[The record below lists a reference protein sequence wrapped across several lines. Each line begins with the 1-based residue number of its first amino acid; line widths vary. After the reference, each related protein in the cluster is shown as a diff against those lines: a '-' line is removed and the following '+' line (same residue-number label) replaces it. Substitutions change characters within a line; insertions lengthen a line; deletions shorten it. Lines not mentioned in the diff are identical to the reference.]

1 MWQYWRAATRMDHGK
16 TWTQNILLLKVYK
29 KHNPLTVF
37 TAVFNQGNGTKAL
50 KITKYS
56 VIKYNRILYI

>member
-1 MWQYWRAATRMDHGK
+1 MDHGK

-50 KITKYS
+50 KITKYG